1 MQVLMKNQY
10 LRYLEI
16 QGTEVGH
23 EAMETL
29 CMALKCWQCCLQCL
43 RWDSRLGLRE
53 HPDTQVVFSE
63 VGATWSVCRPSLIQ
77 ITQLFFVFFWGVP
90 HNGVK
95 YIDVVTWPPQSS
107 SWTRPPAPRMVTIFV
122 CSCISL
128 SISAFSDFTAV
139 TWNQPWWRCLHSR
152 HGQIR
157 YIRAFF
163 SRVSKSTFQGK
174 QSLPPQKY
182 AFWDIAFK
190 LVIREQKTQKNLW
203 LPHPQ
208 LPNRNLDSWPA
219 WGSWPSSVI
228 SMFNTN

>member
-1 MQVLMKNQY
+1 MRPWKLYAWPWNAGSVVCSVWG
-10 LRYLEI
+10 ET
-16 QGTEVGH
+16 QGWERASPHPGSLFRGVGH
-23 EAMETL
+23 MVS
-29 CMALKCWQCCLQCL
+29 LQAIF
-43 RWDSRLGLRE
+43 D
-53 HPDTQVVFSE
+53 PDHS
-63 VGATWSVCRPSLIQ
+63 A
-77 ITQLFFVFFWGVP
+77 FFFFWGIP
-90 HNGVK
+90 HNGVM
-95 YIDVVTWPPQSS
+95 YIGVVTWPPQSS
-107 SWTRPPAPRMVTIFV
+107 SWTHLPPPRIVTIFV

-128 SISAFSDFTAV
+128 PISAFSDFTAV

-190 LVIREQKTQKNLW
+190 LVIKEQKTQKNLW
-203 LPHPQ
+203 PPHPQ

-219 WGSWPSSVI
+219 WGSWPSSEI
-228 SMFNTN
+228 SMFNMN